1 MASIDITW
9 SSEVFSM
16 GLKKY
21 LKPSR
26 ISLRNK
32 ISLAS
37 NGLQMLLRRTSDDGF
52 RNPWELSGSFSPNDP
67 DLLKQLEI
75 GF

>member
-1 MASIDITW
+1 
-9 SSEVFSM
+9 M

>member
-1 MASIDITW
+1 
-9 SSEVFSM
+9 M

-52 RNPWELSGSFSPNDP
+52 MNPWKLSGSFSPNGP

-75 GF
+75 GL

>member
-1 MASIDITW
+1 
-9 SSEVFSM
+9 M
-16 GLKKY
+16 GLKKN

-26 ISLRNK
+26 IGSRKK

-52 RNPWELSGSFSPNDP
+52 RNPCELSGSFSPNDP

>member
-26 ISLRNK
+26 IGLRKK

-67 DLLKQLEI
+67 DLLKEVEI